1 MLAAVGEKGIVEV
14 FDLASGQPL
23 FQLELP
29 VEGLR
34 AVTWKADSKRIAA
47 SGWSTTVYIICTD
60 QTTPA
65 ECPFG
70 EVVSSFVAH
79 NHSTLD
85 LDWSLVDNKIA
96 TVSQQDQML
105 KLWDG
110 ETLELLNS
118 IALGDP
124 FQVAFS
130 PSGDKIAVVDF
141 MGSAYVLHSS
151 LDLTTLRTVGPTD
164 RPAYSIAW
172 GATDATLA
180 IGTGS
185 PLATANLGNVYVWD
199 DDQQRIIETY
209 RLQNKVI
216 YDVAWS
222 PDDGKLAALSDDNVI
237 HVWDRS
243 TATTLITF
251 GLQAGQTS
259 SELTWDAS
267 GDHVIFG
274 GGESTLPFRLPAFED
289 DPDK

>member
-14 FDLASGQPL
+14 FDLASGQSL

-29 VEGLR
+29 VEGLL
-34 AVTWKADSKRIAA
+34 AVTWKADSKRIAT
-47 SGWSTTVYIICTD
+47 SGWSNTVYIICTD
-60 QTTPA
+60 QTTAA
-65 ECPFG
+65 ECSFG

-151 LDLTTLRTVGPTD
+151 LDLTTLRYVGPTD

-172 GATDATLA
+172 GWTDTSLA

-199 DDQQRIIETY
+199 DDQQRIIGTY

-222 PDDGKLAALSDDNVI
+222 PDDRKLAALSDDNVI
-237 HVWDRS
+237 HIWDR
-243 TATTLITF
+243 TTNTKLQTF
-251 GLQAGQTS
+251 EVQADQTS
-259 SELTWDAS
+259 SELAWNAT
-267 GDHVIFG
+267 GDHIIFG
-274 GGESTLPFRLPAFED
+274 GGQSTLPFRLSVFEND
-289 DPDK
+289 SDR